1 MAAVTSDDPAR
12 DLADLVGRQADSME
26 VWANAEL
33 HVVEAVLRERL
44 ALLGVEPTPD
54 MAVALMALAQLLAE
68 RTPEWGGD
76 ARDVLGEV
84 AVLGLRLLEEDV

>member
-1 MAAVTSDDPAR
+1 VAAVTSNDPAR
-12 DLADLVGRQADSME
+12 DLADLVGRQAETLE

-44 ALLGVEPTPD
+44 ALLGVEPTPE

>member
-1 MAAVTSDDPAR
+1 VAAVTPDDPAR
-12 DLADLVGRQADSME
+12 DLADLVGRQAETLE

-33 HVVEAVLRERL
+33 HVVEVVLKERL

-68 RTPEWGGD
+68 RTQEWGGD
-76 ARDVLGEV
+76 ARDVLAEV
-84 AVLGLRLLEEDV
+84 AVLGLRLLQEDV